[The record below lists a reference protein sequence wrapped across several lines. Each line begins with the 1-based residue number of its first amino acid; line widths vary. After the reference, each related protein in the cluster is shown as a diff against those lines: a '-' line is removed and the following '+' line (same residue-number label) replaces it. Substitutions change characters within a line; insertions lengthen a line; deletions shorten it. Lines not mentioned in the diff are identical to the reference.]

1 MLKEK
6 IEASIIE
13 KDIDE
18 VSIVSDMPSP
28 TIEDHNI
35 KVENLKWQIQIE
47 KKLHNEM
54 CQLLENKVSFLMATQ
69 RELEHKILS
78 LEQSIVDKD
87 NDNTMLS

>member
-1 MLKEK
+1 
-6 IEASIIE
+6 
-13 KDIDE
+13 
-18 VSIVSDMPSP
+18 MPSP